1 MESATMDLF
10 PFGKDKKRDELFS
23 AYLDGEL
30 EMENNADVE
39 ERIVMEP
46 DSADRLALLE
56 GAAQLADA
64 AMIPPSVPDTKAFAD
79 RLVAR
84 LGQRSGALED
94 VRAGRARRFGSSAAV
109 LASVGLIVTAGV
121 TLVGLRRR
129 GLV

>member
-1 MESATMDLF
+1 MDLF
-10 PFGKDKKRDELFS
+10 SFGKDKKRDELFS

-30 EMENNADVE
+30 EMEDNADVE

-56 GAAQLADA
+56 SAAQLGNA
-64 AMIPPSVPDTKAFAD
+64 AMISPSLPDTSAFAD

-84 LGQRSGALED
+84 LGQRSAALEE
-94 VRAGRARRFGSSAAV
+94 VRVERSRRFFSSSAAV

-129 GLV
+129 GVV

>member
-1 MESATMDLF
+1 MDLF
-10 PFGKDKKRDELFS
+10 SFGKDKKRDELFS

-30 EMENNADVE
+30 EMEDNADVE

-64 AMIPPSVPDTKAFAD
+64 AMIRPSLPDTNAFAD

-84 LGQRSGALED
+84 LGQRSAALED
-94 VRAGRARRFGSSAAV
+94 VLVERPRRFFSPSTAV

-129 GLV
+129 GVV

>member
-1 MESATMDLF
+1 MDLYS
-10 PFGKDKKRDELFS
+10 FGKDKKKDELLS

-30 EMENNADVE
+30 EMDDNADVE

-46 DSADRLALLE
+46 DSADRLALLD

-64 AMIPPSVPDTKAFAD
+64 AMVPPSLPDTDVVAD

-84 LGQRSGALED
+84 LGQQSTVSAVPMERS
-94 VRAGRARRFGSSAAV
+94 RRLGSAAV
-109 LASVGLIVTAGV
+109 LASVGLIVTAAGV

>member
-1 MESATMDLF
+1 MDLF
-10 PFGKDKKRDELFS
+10 SFGKDKKDELLS

-30 EMENNADVE
+30 EMDDNADVE

-64 AMIPPSVPDTKAFAD
+64 AMISPSLPDTGAFAD
-79 RLVAR
+79 RLLTR
-84 LGQRSGALED
+84 LDQRSSAPEA
-94 VRAGRARRFGSSAAV
+94 VRVGRGRRLSSSAAV